1 MNQKLFTLIIFA
13 LISFSLIAAP
23 NVSELNKLADEFKLK
38 REKQK
43 QEAIEFAKKNNL
55 PLRKEDGKG
64 GVLEIQYIDK
74 YGKPQYYTT
83 NNADAAETI
92 SANTVYPG
100 GGAGY
105 NLTGSGI
112 TLNEWDGGGVLT
124 SHIEFG
130 GRVIQVDSPSSTH
143 YHSTHVAGTMIA
155 SGVNPDAR
163 GMSYSANLRAFDWDN
178 DDSELAS
185 EGANGAIISN
195 HSYGYVRGWR
205 YDQGTSTWSWYGNSA
220 ISSTEDYLFGF
231 YDSESQGW
239 DQIAYNAPDFLICKS
254 SGNDRN
260 DTGDGSYPQ
269 DGNQGAGYDCIGQ
282 RGVAKNVLT
291 VGAVYDISGGY
302 TQPSDVSSTAFS
314 SWGPADDGRIKP
326 DVVANGYTLTSCD
339 DTGDTDYLTISGT
352 SMSTPSVA
360 GALGLL
366 QELYDNLHNTYMK
379 ASTLKGLV
387 IHTADEAGSSD
398 GPDYQ
403 NGWGLV
409 NIRTAADLIAID
421 DISGRIFENSLANG
435 ETYEII
441 LNSNGTE
448 PIKATICWT
457 DIPGTPVSA
466 SLDPTDKMLVNDL
479 DLRIQGTSTHYP
491 WKLDGQNP
499 SSAATNNSD
508 NDVDNV
514 EVVSINNPASGQY
527 TLRVSHKGFLAN
539 PQDYALIISGAS
551 VTTIT
556 PVASVNPDYI
566 MENIAPDNTSQAALT
581 ISNTGNSDM
590 DYSIIVDDNISTR
603 SAYTPIFDNTV
614 ISKGQTDTRQGTFAG
629 MPFNH
634 TRSTARA
641 AGGPDNY
648 GYTWKDESETGGPA
662 YSWVDIETT
671 GTEVT
676 SWTATGSYNALD
688 EGYAGPFSLGFDF
701 NYYGNIYNTIY
712 INSNGLISFEQSGVD
727 LNAWTNS
734 DIPNSADPNNIVI
747 PFWDDMNG
755 VNGGSVY
762 IKQNTDSFIVQ
773 FEDWH
778 FYSPSSNSG
787 TWQAIIYH
795 NGKIQFNYESFTSDP
810 ASCTAGIESP
820 DGSDGLPIVYNS
832 TYLTG
837 GKSILID
844 PPGVDWLSL
853 DNSAGT
859 ISPSGNN
866 VINITFDSSGMDYGT
881 YEASI
886 NITTNDPNNRL
897 ISVPVT
903 LIVERALSEPQNLTA
918 TLSGETNV
926 VLDWDAPNFTESDL
940 RYDNGVS
947 SGGIGASGGAAAD
960 FDVAIRFTTADL
972 VQYDGAVLNE
982 VSFFPR
988 YDGSEYYIRVWVGG
1002 TVSGTPD
1009 AGTLIVNQM
1018 VNPSTYNAWNRF
1030 TLNSP
1035 VIISDNQELWIGYRV
1050 NTPADYPAGRD
1061 SGPAVDYKG
1070 DMVYW
1075 GGNWIS
1081 LHTEYPTLDY
1091 NWNIIGHTTLHGVSS
1106 RLSNTP
1112 VAETPR
1118 TITSSVIGDNPLP
1131 IPLLQDRSLSGYN
1144 IYRDNNLIQFVDNS
1158 TSYTDPNL
1166 AEGTYTYYVTAV
1178 HTEGESG
1185 PSNTVQAQIIIV
1197 PDSPQVIGIA
1207 IQNNAVNILWVDN
1220 GSDGYYVYA
1229 GDTMDNITQNVTGT
1243 GSITTYNN
1251 LVVWSTPLNGDNK
1264 KFYTVVA
1271 VNNSG
1276 TQVRSLDVIQK
1287 PELDKQEVKRI
1298 EK

>member
-1 MNQKLFTLIIFA
+1 MSKRLVILVILA
-13 LISFSLIAAP
+13 LICISLFAVP
-23 NVSELNKLADEFKLK
+23 NVSELNKLAKEFRQK
-38 REKQK
+38 RDKQK
-43 QEAIEFAKKNNL
+43 KDAIEFAIKNNL
-55 PLRKEDGKG
+55 PVRKEDGKG
-64 GVLEIQYIDK
+64 GVIDIQYIDK

-92 SANTVYPG
+92 SANLVYPG

-105 NLTGSGI
+105 SLTGSGI

-130 GRVIQVDSPSSTH
+130 GRVVQVDNPSSTH

-155 SGVNPDAR
+155 TGLNPDAR
-163 GMSYSANLRAFDWDN
+163 GMSYNADLRAFDWNN

-195 HSYGYVRGWR
+195 HSYGYIRGWR
-205 YDQGTSTWSWYGNSA
+205 YDQGTSTWSWYGNSS

-269 DGNQGAGYDCIGQ
+269 DGNQGTGYDCIGQ

-291 VGAVYDISGGY
+291 VGAVYDIIGGY
-302 TQPSDVSSTAFS
+302 SQPSDVSATSFS

-326 DVVANGYTLTSCD
+326 DVVANGSNLTSCD
-339 DTGDTDYLTISGT
+339 NTGDSDYLTISGT

-366 QELYDNLHNTYMK
+366 QELYEDLHNTYMK

-387 IHTADEAGSSD
+387 IHTADEAGSYD
-398 GPDYQ
+398 GPDYKY
-403 NGWGLV
+403 GWGLV
-409 NIRTAADLIAID
+409 NIRTAADLISTD
-421 DISGRIFENSLANG
+421 NISGRIFEQSLANG
-435 ETYEII
+435 ETYEVI
-441 LNSNGTE
+441 LNSDGTE
-448 PIKATICWT
+448 PLKATICWA

-499 SSAATNNSD
+499 TAAATNNSD
-508 NDVDNV
+508 NDIDNV
-514 EVVSINNPASGQY
+514 EVVYIPNPSSGQY
-527 TLRVSHKGFLAN
+527 TLRVTHKGFLTN
-539 PQDYALIISGAS
+539 PQAFSLIISGAS
-551 VTTIT
+551 VTTIS
-556 PVASVNPDYI
+556 PIASVSPDYFL
-566 MENIAPDNTSQAALT
+566 ESLEPDNTSQNTLT
-581 ISNTGNSDM
+581 IYNTGNADL
-590 DYSIIVDDNISTR
+590 DYSIVVDDNVAVR
-603 SAYTPIFDNTV
+603 SAYTPIFDST
-614 ISKGQTDTRQGTFAG
+614 IIPKGQSDSRQGSFAG
-629 MPFNH
+629 MPVSH
-634 TRSTARA
+634 TRTVTRA
-641 AGGPDNY
+641 AGGPDTY
-648 GYTWKDESETGGPA
+648 GYTWKDESEAGGPS
-662 YSWVDIETT
+662 YSWNDIQTT

-676 SWTATGSYNALD
+676 NWVATGSYDALD

-701 NYYGNIYNTIY
+701 NFYGNTYNSIY
-712 INSNGLISFEQSGVD
+712 INSNGIISFEQAGVD
-727 LNAWTNS
+727 VNAWTNS
-734 DIPNSADPNNIVI
+734 DIPNTADPNNIVV

-762 IKQNTDSFIVQ
+762 TKQNTDSFVVQ

-778 FYSPSSNSG
+778 FYSPSSSSG
-787 TWQAIIYH
+787 TWQVVFYH

-810 ASCTAGIESP
+810 SSCTVGIESS
-820 DGSDGLPIVYNS
+820 DGLDGLPIVYNS
-832 TYLTG
+832 SYLTG
-837 GKSILID
+837 SKSILID
-844 PPGVDWLSL
+844 PPGVDWLSMSNL
-853 DNSAGT
+853 AGT
-859 ISPSGNN
+859 ISPAGNSVVN
-866 VINITFDSSGMDYGT
+866 MTFDSSGMDYGT

-886 NITTNDPNNRL
+886 NITTNDPNHRL
-897 ISVPVT
+897 ITIP
-903 LIVERALSEPQNLTA
+903 LSLVVRRGLAEPQNLTA
-918 TLSGETNV
+918 TVSGDTDV
-926 VLDWDAPNFTESDL
+926 VLNWDAPNITESEM

-972 VQYDGAVLNE
+972 AQHNGATLNE

-1009 AGTLIVNQM
+1009 AGTMIVDQQ
-1018 VNPSTYNAWNRF
+1018 VVPATYNTWNRF

-1035 VIISDNQELWIGYRV
+1035 VTISDNQELWIGYRV
-1050 NTPADYPAGRD
+1050 NTTGDYPAGRD

-1070 DMVYW
+1070 DLVYW

-1091 NWNIIGHTTLHGVSS
+1091 NWNIIGHTTMQGSSS
-1106 RLSNTP
+1106 RITYSP
-1112 VAETPR
+1112 IADIPR
-1118 TITSSVIGDNPLP
+1118 PLNNLTIADNPVP
-1131 IPLLQDRSLSGYN
+1131 APDQSDRILSGYN
-1144 IYRDNNLIQFVDNS
+1144 IYRNSNLIQYVDNI
-1158 TSYTDPNL
+1158 TTYTDQSL
-1166 AEGTYTYYVTAV
+1166 TEGTYTYYVTAV

-1185 PSNTVQAQIIIV
+1185 PSNTAQVQIIIT

-1207 IQNNAVNILWVDN
+1207 VQDNSVNILWADN
-1220 GSDGYYVYA
+1220 GADGYYVYA
-1229 GDTMDNITQNVTGT
+1229 GDSPDNVTQNITGT
-1243 GSITTYNN
+1243 GTITNHGN
-1251 LVVWSTPLNGDNK
+1251 LIIWNAPLNGDEK
-1264 KFYTVVA
+1264 KFYSIVA

-1276 TQVRSLDVIQK
+1276 TRSDIQNVQEK
-1287 PELDKQEVKRI
+1287 PELKKHEVKRI
-1298 EK
+1298 NK